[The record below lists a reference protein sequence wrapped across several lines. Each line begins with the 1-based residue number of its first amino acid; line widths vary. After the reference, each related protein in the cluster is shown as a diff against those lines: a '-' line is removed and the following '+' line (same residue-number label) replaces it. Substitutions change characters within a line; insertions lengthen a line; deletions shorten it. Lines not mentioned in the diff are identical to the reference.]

1 MDRTDPSVRSYRTN
15 RRQEFHT
22 DGADIVGLLCLARAR
37 SGGESRIAS
46 SHAVSN
52 EVLRRRPDLT
62 EVLYEP
68 FPWDRNDEQSEG
80 EDPYFMLP
88 VFHDVGGLPGSS
100 SSAGT
105 SGTPNGTPVPPA

>member
-88 VFHDVGGLPGSS
+88 VFHDVGAMPRIFFIGWYIPLCV
-100 SSAGT
+100 
-105 SGTPNGTPVPPA
+105 NLM